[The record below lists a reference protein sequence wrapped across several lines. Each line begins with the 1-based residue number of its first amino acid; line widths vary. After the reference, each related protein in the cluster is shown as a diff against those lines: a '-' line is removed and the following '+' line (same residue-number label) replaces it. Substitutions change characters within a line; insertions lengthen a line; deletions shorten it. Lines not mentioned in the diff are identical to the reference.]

1 MPREPFA
8 ARLHFIPMAMRGPQN
23 ALVRVLR
30 RYFER
35 APGWVLLT
43 TRGRKSG
50 LPREVLLP
58 CERSAEFLLVI
69 STYGWRAHWLRNI
82 QRDPDVR
89 VSCGG
94 WIASAHA
101 EIVEDLDQKRSL
113 AQAHP
118 FFPPAPFALVHA
130 VLRTLLRP
138 VLVRLLRIWV
148 APRPMVVIR
157 PETIVHASVAEQP
170 TGSGAA

>member
-1 MPREPFA
+1 MPKEPFA
-8 ARLHFIPMAMRGPQN
+8 ARLHFVPMALRAPQN
-23 ALVRVLR
+23 ALVRRLR

-35 APGWVLLT
+35 APGWVLLS

-69 STYGWRAHWLRNI
+69 STYGWRSHWIRNI
-82 QRDPDVR
+82 QHDPEVR

-94 WIASAHA
+94 WAVLAEA
-101 EIVEDLDQKRSL
+101 EIVEDLDRKRAL
-113 AQAHP
+113 VEAHP
-118 FFPPAPFALVHA
+118 FFPAAPFAPVHA
-130 VLRTLLRP
+130 VVRTLLRP
-138 VLVRLLRIWV
+138 LLVQLLRVWV

-157 PETIVHASVAEQP
+157 PKAMVHASAAGP
-170 TGSGAA
+170 SIGSGAP